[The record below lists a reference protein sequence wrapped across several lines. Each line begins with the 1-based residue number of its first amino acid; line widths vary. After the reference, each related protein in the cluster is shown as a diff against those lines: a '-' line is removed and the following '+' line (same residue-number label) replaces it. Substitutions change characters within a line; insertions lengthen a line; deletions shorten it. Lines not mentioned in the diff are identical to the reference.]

1 MIIQILS
8 DLKEEGYLFK
18 GRHPTVAP
26 FFACANVAFRRQAL
40 EEIGGFDPQCIT
52 GEDCD
57 ICARL
62 SGAGWELYTRRDAIV
77 SHRNPANLKALFR
90 KWYGYGRHHPYVFAK
105 HNDRAVEIYLRLLK
119 PVLGERYLCLLYRKS
134 SLGVVL
140 FLTKFLLLHLVL
152 LGTVIGWLLGW
163 TTVAQVGLGLTAA
176 LAVAYAWPDLRRWGL
191 SLGAAFTGIRYVAD
205 LALFISAF
213 IGGLSQRMLYFS
225 ATVD

>member
-77 SHRNPANLKALFR
+77 SHRNPADLKALFR

-191 SLGAAFTGIRYVAD
+191 SLGGAFTGIRYVAD

>member
-40 EEIGGFDPQCIT
+40 KEISGFDPQCIT

-77 SHRNPANLKALFR
+77 SHRNPGDLKALFR

-105 HNDRAVEIYLRLLK
+105 HNEQAVEIYLRLLK

-140 FLTKFLLLHLVL
+140 FITKFLLLHLAL
-152 LGTVIGWLLGW
+152 LGTVIAWLLGW
-163 TTVAQVGLGLTAA
+163 TGVAQVGLWSHRGPGRGLR
-176 LAVAYAWPDLRRWGL
+176 LAGPEA
-191 SLGAAFTGIRYVAD
+191 LGAVF
-205 LALFISAF
+205 
-213 IGGLSQRMLYFS
+213 GGRLHRHPLCS
-225 ATVD
+225 

>member
-8 DLKEEGYLFK
+8 DLKEEGYLYK
-18 GRHPTVAP
+18 GRHPTAAP
-26 FFACANVAFRRQAL
+26 FFACANVTFRRQAL

-77 SHRNPANLKALFR
+77 SHRNPDDLRGLFR
-90 KWYGYGRHHPYVFAK
+90 KWYGYGRYHPYVFAK
-105 HNDRAVEIYLRLLK
+105 HNDRAVEIYLRLLR

-140 FLTKFLLLHLVL
+140 FLTKFLLLHLAL
-152 LGTVIGWLLGW
+152 LGTVISWLLGW
-163 TTVAQVGLGLTAA
+163 TSVAQVGLGLSAA

-191 SLGAAFTGIRYVAD
+191 SQGAAFTGIRYVAD

-213 IGGLSQRMLYFS
+213 IGGLTQKILYFS

>member
-1 MIIQILS
+1 VIIQILS

-77 SHRNPANLKALFR
+77 SHRNPSDLKALFR

-105 HNDRAVEIYLRLLK
+105 HNDRAVEIYLGLLK

-140 FLTKFLLLHLVL
+140 FLTKFLLLHLAL
-152 LGTVIGWLLGW
+152 LGTVISWLLGW
-163 TTVAQVGLGLTAA
+163 TGAAQVGLWSTAA

-205 LALFISAF
+205 LALFVSAF
-213 IGGLSQRMLYFS
+213 IGGLTQRMLYFS

>member
-8 DLKEEGYLFK
+8 DLKEEGYLYK

-77 SHRNPANLKALFR
+77 SHRNPADLKALFR

-140 FLTKFLLLHLVL
+140 FLTKFLLLHLAL
-152 LGTVIGWLLGW
+152 LGTVICWLLGW